1 MEVVVAGLPILV
13 LLALLLLRRRPA
25 VAVTAAIVVAVASAG
40 MFPIDPRAA
49 ASAAASMGSV
59 SLTVA
64 AIMFAGL
71 ALVHLQRVSG
81 AQDALSGWVNRV
93 AGSRDRAV
101 LVFGLALVP
110 LFESL
115 IGWGMGVIVVL
126 PLLVGT
132 GIQRHRAISIS
143 LLGLML
149 CPWGSFAP
157 ALLLLSEVTGIGLA
171 EVGTATAWCSVVVIG
186 VLGVAIA
193 LVGGGLAQLRRSGVE
208 LLCTWAAMSAALV
221 VVNALLAPPL
231 GGALSALAGLAV
243 LIGFARLG
251 RGRSGFGGFGGRG
264 GRCVR
269 GRGDGREVRQGHPRG
284 ADAAA
289 VSSGQGIAM
298 PALARRGLVP
308 YAVVL
313 IGLGC
318 GVLVVRLAPPASASV
333 GAAEL
338 LANPALWLLL
348 ALAVAPSALGVP
360 ARAALRGLGES
371 FRVFVPAVCV
381 TLLYIGFGVL
391 IGVNGMGAA
400 LAAGATS
407 LGGAFVALVPLAGF
421 ASGFVTSSNTAS
433 VAMLGEP
440 LRAAAAGLGLDPAAV
455 VGLHTAAT
463 GAGIM
468 TNPSRAVLAIET
480 AKLLPGAPEG
490 TGPGG
495 EHRSECR
502 VGLGRVLA
510 PTLWANAAIV
520 ALLTAISPFLF
531 G

>member
-1 MEVVVAGLPILV
+1 MEVVVAGIPILV

-25 VAVTAAIVVAVASAG
+25 VAVIAAIGVAVASAG
-40 MFPIDPRAA
+40 MFPVDPRAA
-49 ASAAASMGSV
+49 ASAAVSMGSV

-101 LVFGLALVP
+101 LVFGLTLVP
-110 LFESL
+110 LIESL
-115 IGWGMGVIVVL
+115 IGWGMGVVMVL

-132 GIQRHRAISIS
+132 GIQRHRAISIG

-157 ALLLLSEVTGIGLA
+157 ALLLLSEVTGLGLS
-171 EVGTATAWCSVVVIG
+171 EVGTATAWCNVVVIG
-186 VLGVAIA
+186 VLGAAIA
-193 LVGGGLAQLRRSGVE
+193 LVCGGPAQLRRSGVE
-208 LLCTWAAMSAALV
+208 LLCAWAAMSAALV
-221 VVNALLAPPL
+221 SVNAFLAPPL
-231 GGALSALAGLAV
+231 GGALSALTGLAV
-243 LIGFARLG
+243 LAGFARG
-251 RGRSGFGGFGGRG
+251 RGRRKSGRGAGGRG
-264 GRCVR
+264 
-269 GRGDGREVRQGHPRG
+269 P
-284 ADAAA
+284 
-289 VSSGQGIAM
+289 AM
-298 PALARRGLVP
+298 PRLARRGLVP

-313 IGLGC
+313 AGLGC
-318 GVLVVRLAPPASASV
+318 GVLVVRLGV
-333 GAAEL
+333 FGAAADGAVGL
-338 LANPALWLLL
+338 LANPAIWLLL
-348 ALAVAPSALGVP
+348 ALAVAPRALGVP
-360 ARAALRGLGES
+360 MSDALRGLGEG

-381 TLLYIGFGVL
+381 TLLYIAFGVL

-400 LAAGATS
+400 LAEGATS
-407 LGGAFVALVPLAGF
+407 LGGGFVALVPLAGF
-421 ASGFVTSSNTAS
+421 ASGFATGSNTAA

-440 LRAAAAGLGLDPAAV
+440 LRAAAAGLGLDPAV
-455 VGLHTAAT
+455 VAGLHTAAT

-480 AKLLPGAPEG
+480 AKLLPGP
-490 TGPGG
+490 GPGPG
-495 EHRSECR
+495 PGPAAGRDPESARPGI
-502 VGLGRVLA
+502 GLWRVLA

-520 ALLTAISPFLF
+520 VLLTAICPFVV